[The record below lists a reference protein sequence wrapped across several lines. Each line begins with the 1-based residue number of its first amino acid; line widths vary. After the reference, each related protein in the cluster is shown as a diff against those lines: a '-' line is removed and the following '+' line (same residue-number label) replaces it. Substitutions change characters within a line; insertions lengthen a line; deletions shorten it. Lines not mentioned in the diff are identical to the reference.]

1 MKIESKSMTRLIKKS
16 QRFLLIP
23 FLLLILLITPHSSA
37 AQTKSFYWERFDVD
51 ITLLENGD
59 MHIVETQTLNFSGT
73 PFTYGYGTIYTGS
86 SGNNDGIVD
95 VSVRDENGSYTESSS
110 NAERTFEVS
119 HSSDEVSIYWYFEP
133 TVGSRAF
140 QFSYTVVGGIQVG
153 TLEEGDGDQIYWK
166 AIPADHP
173 SWIESSRVTIHLP
186 EGVQPQINSNT
197 GDYLAAAYVDEEES
211 DRVQIDVGD
220 NGRTITY
227 DLQTALATDQQLE
240 VRVQFPHGLLD
251 IATPKWQNRA
261 QQADA
266 ISLVVLVIALLL
278 LVGGPLAVLLLWY
291 ARGRDPE
298 MGIVVPEY
306 ITEPPNDLPPAV
318 VGALVDEK
326 ADMRD
331 IISTLLDLARRGYL
345 TITEEQNNHSFT
357 RTEKSDG
364 DLRPFEQRFLNDIF
378 RGKEERS
385 LNSLRYKFAD
395 KLPNLR
401 KMLYQELVNDGLV
414 PRSPES
420 VRNSYGCL
428 SVVVLVGAFGS
439 FVAIPAALGADIV
452 TAVCPAFAIG
462 LTGVIL
468 LIVSRVMPAKSQ
480 KGAETAAQWQAFR
493 NYLLNIDQYRS
504 LEDAG
509 DIFEKYLPYA
519 TAFGLERTWIRKF
532 TAVPTTPIPTWYHPY
547 PYYGFPH
554 GHTSRP
560 AGSLPGGGMQA
571 PSLEGM
577 SGSLTGGLESM
588 SKGLTRML
596 NSTSTIMKSTPP
608 STSSGR
614 SSGGFSGGFS
624 GGGFSSGGGGSR
636 GFG

>member
-1 MKIESKSMTRLIKKS
+1 MTKKTKQIKHI
-16 QRFLLIP
+16 LP
-23 FLLLILLITPHSSA
+23 FLLLFFILLLQPQNSF
-37 AQTKSFYWERFDVD
+37 AQTKSFYWSQFDVD
-51 ITLLENGD
+51 ITLLESGD
-59 MHIVETQTLNFSGT
+59 MRVVETQTLDFSGA

-86 SGNNDGIVD
+86 KGNNDGIVD
-95 VSVRDENGSYTESSS
+95 ISVSDDKGSYIEASN
-110 NAERTFEVS
+110 NAERTFKVS
-119 HSSDEVSIYWYFEP
+119 RSSDEVSIYWYFEP
-133 TVGSRAF
+133 TVGSRTF
-140 QFSYTVVGGIQVG
+140 KFSYTVVGGIQVG
-153 TLEEGDGDQIYWK
+153 TLEAGDGDQIYWK

-173 SWIESSRVTIHLP
+173 SWIEASRVTIHLP

-197 GDYLAAAYVDEEES
+197 GDYLVAAYVDEKES
-211 DRVQIDVGD
+211 DRVQINVGD

-240 VRVQFPHGLLD
+240 VRVQFPHGILN
-251 IATPKWQNRA
+251 ITTPDWQKRA

-266 ISLVVLVIALLL
+266 ISLAVVVIALLIL
-278 LVGGPLAVLLLWY
+278 IGGPLAVLLLWY

-298 MGIVVPEY
+298 LGIVVPEY
-306 ITEPPNDLPPAV
+306 ITEPPNNLPPAV
-318 VGALVDEK
+318 VGTLVDEK

-331 IISTLLDLARRGYL
+331 IISTLLDLARRGYI
-345 TITEEQNNHSFT
+345 TITEEQNNHVFN
-357 RTEKSDG
+357 RTEKSDS
-364 DLRPFEQRFLNDIF
+364 DLRPFEQRFLKDIF
-378 RGKEERS
+378 RGQEERS

-401 KMLYQELVNDGLV
+401 KMLYQELVTDGLV
-414 PRSPES
+414 PRSPET
-420 VRNSYGCL
+420 VRNSYGCF
-428 SVVVLVGAFGS
+428 SFVIMAAAVGAF
-439 FVAIPAALGADIV
+439 FAVPAILGADIV

-462 LTGVIL
+462 LTGVAFL
-468 LIVSRVMPAKSQ
+468 VVSRVMPAKTQ
-480 KGAETAAQWQAFR
+480 KGTETAAQWQAFR
-493 NYLLNIDQYRS
+493 NYLQNIDQYRS

-532 TAVPTTPIPTWYHPY
+532 TAVSTTPMPTWYHPY
-547 PYYGFPH
+547 PYYGRPF
-554 GHTSRP
+554 GHMGKP
-560 AGSLPGGGMQA
+560 ASSIPGGGMTA

-608 STSSGR
+608 SSSSGR

>member
-1 MKIESKSMTRLIKKS
+1 MIKILKKTK
-16 QRFLLIP
+16 RILPLLLLLFLFLLHP
-23 FLLLILLITPHSSA
+23 QNSS
-37 AQTKSFYWERFDVD
+37 AQTKSFYWEQFDVD
-51 ITLLENGD
+51 ITLLENGE
-59 MHIVETQTLNFSGT
+59 MRVVETQVLNFSGA

-86 SGNNDGIVD
+86 NGNNDGIVD
-95 VSVRDENGSYTESSS
+95 ISVRDDNGSYTESSS
-110 NAERTFEVS
+110 NTEHTFEVS
-119 HSSDEVSIYWYFEP
+119 RSSSEVSIYWYFEP
-133 TVGSRAF
+133 TVGSRTF

-153 TLEEGDGDQIYWK
+153 TLEAGDGDQIYWK

-173 SWIESSRVTIHLP
+173 SWIDASRVTIHLP

-197 GDYLAAAYVDEEES
+197 GDYLVAAYVDGNES
-211 DRVQIDVGD
+211 DRVQTNVGD

-240 VRVQFPHGLLD
+240 VRVQFPHGILN
-251 IATPKWQNRA
+251 IETPKWQKRA

-266 ISLVVLVIALLL
+266 ISLVVLVIALLIL
-278 LVGGPLAVLLLWY
+278 IGGPLAVLLLWY

-298 MGIVVPEY
+298 TGIVVPEY

-318 VGALVDEK
+318 VGTLVDEK

-357 RTEKSDG
+357 RTAKSDS
-364 DLRPFEQRFLNDIF
+364 DLRPFEQRFLKDIF

-401 KMLYQELVNDGLV
+401 KMLYQELVTDGLV
-414 PRSPES
+414 PRSPET
-420 VRNSYGCL
+420 VRNSYGCF
-428 SVVVLVGAFGS
+428 SFVVMAGALGAF
-439 FVAIPAALGADIV
+439 FAIPAALGADIL
-452 TAVCPAFAIG
+452 TAVCPSFAIG
-462 LTGVIL
+462 LTGVAF
-468 LIVSRVMPAKSQ
+468 LIVSRYMPAKSQ
-480 KGAETAAQWQAFR
+480 KGTETAAQWQAFR
-493 NYLLNIDQYRS
+493 TYLQNIDQYRS

-532 TAVPTTPIPTWYHPY
+532 TAVSTTPIPTWYHPY
-547 PYYGFPH
+547 YYGRPH
-554 GHTSRP
+554 GHYTRPTSSQP
-560 AGSLPGGGMQA
+560 SGGMTT

-608 STSSGR
+608 SSSSGR
-614 SSGGFSGGFS
+614 SSGGFSGGFG

>member
-1 MKIESKSMTRLIKKS
+1 MTKLLKKS
-16 QRFLLIP
+16 QKFLFLP
-23 FLLLILLITPHSSA
+23 FLLLILLASPRSSA

-59 MHIVETQTLNFSGT
+59 MRIVETQILNFSGA

-86 SGNNDGIVD
+86 AGNNDGIVD
-95 VSVRDENGSYTESSS
+95 ISVRDDNGSYTESGS

-119 HSSDEVSIYWYFEP
+119 RSSDEVSINWYFEP
-133 TVGSRAF
+133 TVGSRTF

-173 SWIESSRVTIHLP
+173 SWIESSWVTIHLP

-197 GDYLAAAYVDEEES
+197 GDYLVAAYVDGEES
-211 DRVQIDVGD
+211 DRVQISVGD
-220 NGRTITY
+220 NGRTLTY
-227 DLQTALATDQQLE
+227 NLQTALATDQQLE

-251 IATPKWQNRA
+251 IPTPSWQNRA

-266 ISLVVLVIALLL
+266 TSLVVLVIALLI

-318 VGALVDEK
+318 VGTLVDEK

-331 IISTLLDLARRGYL
+331 IISTLLDLAQRGYL
-345 TITEEQNNHSFT
+345 TISEEKNNHTFT
-357 RTEKSDG
+357 RTDKPDS
-364 DLRPFEQRFLNDIF
+364 DLRPFEQRFLKDIF

-395 KLPNLR
+395 KLPKLR
-401 KMLYQELVNDGLV
+401 KLLYEELVSDGLV

-420 VRNSYGCL
+420 VRNSYGCF
-428 SVVVLVGAFGS
+428 SIVVLVGAVGS
-439 FVAIPAALGADIV
+439 FIAIPAALGADIV

-462 LTGVIL
+462 LTGVAL
-468 LIVSRVMPAKSQ
+468 LIVSRVMPAKTQ
-480 KGAETAAQWQAFR
+480 KGAETAAQWQAFKH
-493 NYLLNIDQYRS
+493 YLQNIDQYRN
-504 LEDAG
+504 LEESG

-532 TAVPTTPIPTWYHPY
+532 TAVATTPIPTWYHPY
-547 PYYGFPH
+547 PYYGMPR
-554 GHTSRP
+554 GHRRMAS
-560 AGSLPGGGMQA
+560 SQPGGGMSA

-608 STSSGR
+608 SSSGR